1 VIQDQGTGILPDT
14 NTAEG
19 GRHCGD
25 AYSGPTL
32 DLAATPHRRAL
43 AETETEV
50 AS

>member
-1 VIQDQGTGILPDT
+1 MIQDQGTGKTPDT
-14 NTAEG
+14 NTAE

-25 AYSGPTL
+25 AYSGPLL